1 MSTINNKVLTTQ
13 ESVTVSETRIKNLIH
28 LGGSDLGNCVCTL
41 SIWPPQWQSILCSDF
56 FLWASTASIQLQS
69 QIQGEDILHDL
80 LWLQKW
86 RRNSFYN
93 QIFIK
98 LKSKK
103 LLNFFG
109 AASRICS
116 LHPIEIFKLCIY
128 EYYNEVRMRRSLT
141 ALICLF
147 AHK

>member
-1 MSTINNKVLTTQ
+1 MGTINNKVLSTQ
-13 ESVTVSETRIKNLIH
+13 ESVTVSETRIKNLIR
-28 LGGSDLGNCVCTL
+28 LGGSDLGNCVC
-41 SIWPPQWQSILCSDF
+41 IWPPQWQSILCSDF
-56 FLWASTASIQLQS
+56 FWRASTASIQLQS

-86 RRNSFYN
+86 RRNNFYN
-93 QIFIK
+93 WIFIK

-103 LLNFFG
+103 FLHFFG

-116 LHPIEIFKLCIY
+116 LHPIEILKLCI
-128 EYYNEVRMRRSLT
+128 YYNEVRMPRSLT